1 MNRQDACSTAFL
13 WSGGPQGL
21 ETSAL
26 HFFKIKRW
34 KPKGFRYK
42 KTCSL
47 IRCHF
52 FSSALEQASEDMK
65 TQKILTFGAVDIT
78 IILNRFLEIYIRRE
92 LESRLF

>member
-13 WSGGPQGL
+13 CSGGPQGL

-52 FSSALEQASEDMK
+52 FSSALEQASEDEDSK
-65 TQKILTFGAVDIT
+65 DIDFWGCGYYNNFKS
-78 IILNRFLEIYIRRE
+78 LSGDLY
-92 LESRLF
+92 S